1 MTIVYAGVDQDLE
14 SARALVE
21 DLPWKENPQ
30 KYRKPAETILRRV
43 LQVDPGNRKAM
54 ALMSKAQAP
63 LPSRSSFEVGYVVNV
78 AAKPAPKKQ
87 ERQKSGYG
95 FLLVA
100 AAGVIGIVMLARHWT
115 PQKAEYVATASA
127 SAATIHA
134 IPVSSEAPPVDA
146 PLVDLLPSTDSTSV
160 AEEIA
165 APPLAP
171 AVPANTA
178 AAPAPAAKPPAQP
191 AVLPEKGTLALSS
204 PTTVDIYSGDKYLAS
219 LPTTLELPAGTHT
232 LEYRHL
238 DQRKLVNHVVRP
250 NETTTATIT
259 FDVTVQINA
268 KPWAQVFIE
277 GSPRQPLGQTPLSDV
292 RVPIGTVLAFEN
304 PNFSGKIY
312 RVTGTESEIRISFP

>member
-1 MTIVYAGVDQDLE
+1 MTIVYAGLDQDLE
-14 SARALVE
+14 NARALLE
-21 DLPWKENPQ
+21 DLPWRENPQ

-43 LQVDPGNRKAM
+43 LKVDPRNREAM

-63 LPSRSSFEVGYVVNV
+63 LPSATPFEFGYVVNV
-78 AAKPAPKKQ
+78 AARPAPKTQ

-100 AAGVIGIVMLARHWT
+100 AAGVMGMVMLARHWT

-127 SAATIHA
+127 SAPAIRA
-134 IPVSSEAPPVDA
+134 IPVSAEAPPLDA
-146 PLVDLLPSTDSTSV
+146 PLVDLSPSTDSTPV

-165 APPLAP
+165 APPLAA

-178 AAPAPAAKPPAQP
+178 AAPAPKPPAQP

-250 NETTTATIT
+250 NETTTETIT
-259 FDVTVQINA
+259 FD
-268 KPWAQVFIE
+268 
-277 GSPRQPLGQTPLSDV
+277 G
-292 RVPIGTVLAFEN
+292 
-304 PNFSGKIY
+304 PN
-312 RVTGTESEIRISFP
+312 